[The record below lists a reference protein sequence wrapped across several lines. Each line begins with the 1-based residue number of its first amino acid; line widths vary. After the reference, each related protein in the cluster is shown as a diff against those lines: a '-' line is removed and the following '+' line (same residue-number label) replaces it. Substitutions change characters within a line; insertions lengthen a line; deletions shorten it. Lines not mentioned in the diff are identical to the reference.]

1 MNTEF
6 IALEVPHMGEP
17 QAYYVAD
24 ADSLLRQCLEHN
36 AMRDGEVYEE
46 TTAAQLA
53 DSMGEIT
60 PAIAALIERYGMATP
75 LYRADFLNGTLAAD
89 YSEAFGGVPIDIVDA
104 CTAYLAHD
112 LSGFRLV
119 TEDTLADVLADLEGP
134 NAPRIGKCGPVAAAR
149 TLRREA
155 IEIGWIEAES

>member
-1 MNTEF
+1 MTY

-17 QAYYVAD
+17 QAYYVPD

-36 AMRDGEVYEE
+36 AMRDGVVYED

-60 PAIAALIERYGMATP
+60 PAIDALIERYGEQAA
-75 LYRADFLNGTLAAD
+75 LYRADWRNGTHEVD
-89 YSEAFGGVPIDIVDA
+89 DSEAYGGVPIDIVDA

-119 TEDTLADVLADLEGP
+119 TEDTLADVLAGLEGP
-134 NAPRIGKCGPVAAAR
+134 HAPRIGKCGPFAAAR

-155 IEIGWIEAES
+155 IGIGWIEAES

>member
-1 MNTEF
+1 MTY
-6 IALEVPHMGEP
+6 IALEVPHERAP
-17 QAYYVAD
+17 RAYYVPS

-36 AMRDGEVYEE
+36 AMRDGVVYEE
-46 TTAAQLA
+46 TTAAELA

-60 PAIAALIERYGMATP
+60 PAIAALIERHGMATP
-75 LYRADFLNGTLAAD
+75 LYRADFLNGTHEADDSQAYAA
-89 YSEAFGGVPIDIVDA
+89 APVDIVEA

-149 TLRREA
+149 ALRREA
-155 IEIGWIEAES
+155 KMTGWIEAES